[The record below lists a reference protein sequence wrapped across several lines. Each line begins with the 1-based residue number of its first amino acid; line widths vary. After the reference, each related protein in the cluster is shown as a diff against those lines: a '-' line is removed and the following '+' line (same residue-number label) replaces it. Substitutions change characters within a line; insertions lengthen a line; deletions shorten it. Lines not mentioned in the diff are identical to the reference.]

1 MTRETMRR
9 SHGEEDDGATTVSGL
24 LFPPGF
30 HPVRKKGE
38 IEVWFLGRVIIPPVG
53 R

>member
-1 MTRETMRR
+1 MTRETTRR
-9 SHGEEDDGATTVSGL
+9 RRGEGDDGVTTVNG

-30 HPVRKKGE
+30 HLVRKKGE
-38 IEVWFLGRVIIPPVG
+38 IEVWFLRRVIIPPVG